1 MAKTQR
7 ERDDEARKA
16 KLDHIEEQ
24 VQQGSLTIRTM
35 SDEEKAKWAKR
46 RADTAGDPLSPAEK
60 RKAAAAERRRA
71 RRAASRTSA

>member
-16 KLDHIEEQ
+16 KLDRIEEQ
-24 VQQGSLTIRTM
+24 VEQGSLTIRKM
-35 SDEEKAKWAKR
+35 SDEERAAWAKR
-46 RADTAGDPLSPAEK
+46 REASAGDPLSPSEK

-71 RRAASRTSA
+71 RRASSRSGA